1 MESNKGSRYGRGNF
15 LSLFDKIK
23 CVKKRMFLIQL
34 LCFWKKNYKNNF
46 FYYQYFDFSG
56 IINKNKKEFCFHKRK
71 QMRGRRPELRG
82 DFLSPSLLPFNK
94 EDIKWAKK

>member
-23 CVKKRMFLIQL
+23 CVKKRIFLIQL
-34 LCFWKKNYKNNF
+34 LCFWKKIYKNNF

-56 IINKNKKEFCFHKRK
+56 IINKNKKRVLFS
-71 QMRGRRPELRG
+71 Q
-82 DFLSPSLLPFNK
+82 
-94 EDIKWAKK
+94 KKTNEGTTT